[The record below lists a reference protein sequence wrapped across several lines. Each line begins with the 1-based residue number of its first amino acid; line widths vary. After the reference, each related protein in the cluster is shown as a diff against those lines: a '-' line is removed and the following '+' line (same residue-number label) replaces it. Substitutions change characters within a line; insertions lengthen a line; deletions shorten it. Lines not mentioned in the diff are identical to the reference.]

1 MTRLCWTSRPAFAA
15 ARLPVRLM
23 VSNANCSSARSRA
36 VGVTTDGDGDRAGDC
51 STTVTT
57 TAATSAAA
65 MPSSQGPRC
74 CTTAARRARALPAS
88 GSSAAPRP
96 ATSRLIAQSAAS
108 SGSRGALRLSS
119 SACSRSRSRSNGS
132 GDLCIGFLLE
142 TVPQL
147 AARPERVD
155 LDLVLRQR
163 ERGRHR
169 GDIELLDIAKY
180 QQRTGRLRH
189 VGQRGAQFAGPL
201 VAVERIAGPLVVGRP
216 LRLVL
221 ACHQLQQAAR
231 SRPAAENVQAGVSRT
246 GNQPWKLLARVQA
259 VDVAPELDQRF
270 LGHVLGLVVA
280 AQHQAGQLVE
290 PAAVLVDELFE
301 TTLHTRIY
309 AGRGGRLQRSDNFFD
324 KPGRGTRL
332 EAPQTRPRRRKSG
345 GGANLNCARPSC
357 PATGISDLGEE
368 AWRNRWGG
376 RRLRGGRQTQTHAA
390 PRGIAHGRGA
400 PGRTGAFEQSGV
412 DTSVRTFGTTMRWRS
427 WFRCSGCALAF

>member
-74 CTTAARRARALPAS
+74 CTTAA
-88 GSSAAPRP
+88 PRP
-96 ATSRLIAQSAAS
+96 ANSRLIAQSAAS

-119 SACSRSRSRSNGS
+119 SAFSRSRSRSNGS

-147 AARPERVD
+147 AARSERVD
-155 LDLVLRQR
+155 LDLVFGKL
-163 ERGRHR
+163 ERGSHR
-169 GDIELLDIAKY
+169 GDVEFLDIAKY
-180 QQRTGRLRH
+180 QQRTRRLRH
-189 VGQRGAQFAGPL
+189 AGQSHAQLAGPL
-201 VAVERIAGPLVVGRP
+201 ATVEFIAGPRVVGRP

-332 EAPQTRPRRRKSG
+332 EGPQT
-345 GGANLNCARPSC
+345 RPSC
-357 PATGISDLGEE
+357 PATAISDLGEE